1 MSHSN
6 TNIKVFVIHVR
17 DQEERKRFIEP
28 QLKALGIPYEYI
40 LDGNMEDLTPEVIDR
55 YFAVGGEADTMHGVY
70 PRTSCTY
77 KAFLA
82 YKRIVDDRLDGAL
95 IFEDDIQLFSDFRQK
110 FEDTLDEINRTHQ
123 HTPLLAN
130 YEESSLLLV
139 PRSIR
144 RKGQYL
150 YEMPRDRFAGCYY
163 INNEAAQVIIDYL
176 KEYKCNRPL
185 DRFHTTLVEKGL
197 IHYFWSYPCLAV
209 QRSCNATVPT
219 LIPTKPRPL
228 KRLKWI
234 YKRFYKHLLYWFR

>member
-1 MSHSN
+1 MIKCEFKIQIHYLCAMSHSN

-163 INNEAAQVIIDYL
+163 INNEAAQVIERTQIRERQCTSCASDGNIDG
-176 KEYKCNRPL
+176 E
-185 DRFHTTLVEKGL
+185 G
-197 IHYFWSYPCLAV
+197 
-209 QRSCNATVPT
+209 RSNIIFGAIPVWLCNAVVMP
-219 LIPTKPRPL
+219 PFPL
-228 KRLKWI
+228 
-234 YKRFYKHLLYWFR
+234 